1 MSILYTTILLEDW
14 RIKEGIRQMI
24 MDEAKTHQLFMAV
37 DRTNNKVTLWDSNND
52 DVWEI
57 RGTDVAQESMNIVTI
72 EDLFKC
78 D

>member
-24 MDEAKTHQLFMAV
+24 MDEAKTQIFMAV